1 MLKIVLLTLLLFPV
15 AAYSQL
21 PDKGSI
27 ADIAGK
33 TRFYLD
39 TEADQAKLIRHELKK
54 SGLKEVTSVN
64 EADFVIEFHIL
75 SQKEKPMTGGL
86 FPDSNTVRRGEMNVY
101 YLRDGKKVVVFSD
114 VKEGG
119 SFSRP
124 AASALPR
131 RFLAELKLSSK

>member
-1 MLKIVLLTLLLFPV
+1 MLKFAVLTLLLFPI

-21 PDKGSI
+21 PDKGKI

-39 TEADQAKLIRHELKK
+39 AEADQAKMIRKELKK
-54 SGLKEVTSVN
+54 SDLKEVDTAN
-64 EADFVIEFHIL
+64 EADFVVEFRIL

-86 FPDSNTVRRGEMNVY
+86 FPESNTVRRGEMNVY

-119 SFSRP
+119 ELSRP

-131 RFLAELKLSSK
+131 RFLAELKKSQ